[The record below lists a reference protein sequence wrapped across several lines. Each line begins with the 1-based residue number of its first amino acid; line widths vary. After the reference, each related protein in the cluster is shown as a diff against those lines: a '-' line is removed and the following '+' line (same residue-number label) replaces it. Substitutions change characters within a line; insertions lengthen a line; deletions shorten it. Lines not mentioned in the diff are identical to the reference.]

1 MVNKTIKSVLYLTI
15 FLINFSA
22 HAHDYSKVWEKA
34 YKSTVVVLPTWPG
47 YNKPGFGA
55 PPGTAPAGTGFY
67 LSLDKKEKMT
77 KYILTAAHVIKNA
90 KVVEIRN
97 YDNKLEKVDV
107 ILTDFKTD
115 IAILKSKNKGQSVKV
130 TKKKIKYGNEVCLI
144 GNSFGLGQSLSC
156 GIVSGLNRTRLGF
169 NPIENFIQTD
179 AAVNPGASGAPLLN
193 KEGQLIG
200 MVDAIYTKE
209 ADIDAGV
216 NFAIDIKL
224 IEKFLN
230 KYASQIK

>member
-15 FLINFSA
+15 FLINFSTL
-22 HAHDYSKVWEKA
+22 AHDYSKVWEKGH
-34 YKSTVVVLPTWPG
+34 KSTVVVLPTWPG

-67 LSLDKKEKMT
+67 LSLDKQEKMT

-97 YDNKLEKVDV
+97 YDNKSEKVDV

-115 IAILKSKNKGQSVKV
+115 IAILKSKNKGQSIQV
-130 TKKKIKYGNEVCLI
+130 TKEKIKYGNEVCLI

-169 NPIENFIQTD
+169 NPIEDFIQTD

-193 KEGQLIG
+193 KEGHLIG

>member
-15 FLINFSA
+15 LLINFSTL
-22 HAHDYSKVWEKA
+22 AHDSSKVWEKA

-55 PPGTAPAGTGFY
+55 PAGTAPAGTGFY
-67 LSLDKKEKMT
+67 MSLDQEKMT
-77 KYILTAAHVIKNA
+77 NYILTAAHVIKNA
-90 KVVEIRN
+90 KIVEIKDYN
-97 YDNKLEKVDV
+97 NKSVQVDV
-107 ILTDFKTD
+107 VLTDFKTD
-115 IAILKSKNKGQSVKV
+115 IAILKSKNKGQSIQV

-169 NPIENFIQTD
+169 NPIEDFIQTD

-193 KEGQLIG
+193 NDGELVG